1 MRKSSISTLYHRW
14 YSWTRTSILHK
25 VFGAALIV
33 GMLSSASAI
42 VSMVK
47 AMVVAAFFGLGDAL
61 DAFFIAFLP
70 ISFVIV
76 VVVEAFTSA
85 LIPTYIR
92 VRDQQGVS
100 VAQDLFVQ
108 SMIVVVAS
116 LSIVAALLALSSPYL
131 LPFLCGGF
139 DAEKLALT
147 QRLFYFLLPTVV
159 IKGLAAV
166 WSGILNAGERFG
178 LPALSPI
185 VVSVSLIIALF
196 VWGSDYGV
204 YALVVGTIGGFLL
217 ELPLLGWGL
226 KRYGIALLP
235 CRHGINPAL
244 RQVVAQYF
252 PLVAAAALMGG
263 TTFVD
268 AAMAAALSPGSVT
281 ALNYGNKVVAM
292 IAGLG
297 ALALGTAVFP
307 FFSQLI
313 GVEDWTTIRHLLKK
327 YSLLI
332 LLVAIPVTLLLIIV
346 SESLVSL
353 LFQRGEF
360 REMDTQLVGQI
371 QAMYGLQIPFYVLG
385 ILFVRLISAGR
396 ANHILMVGSFL
407 NLLLNVVLNYIFMQY
422 WGVVGIALSTACV
435 YIFSSGFLF
444 IMSHRYLLRS

>member
-1 MRKSSISTLYHRW
+1 MRKSSVSTLYHQW
-14 YSWTRTSILHK
+14 YSWSRASTGRK
-25 VFGAALIV
+25 VFGAALTV
-33 GMLSSASAI
+33 GVLSFGLVI
-42 VSMVK
+42 VSMAK
-47 AMVVAAFFGLGDAL
+47 AMVVAVFFGVGDAM

-100 VAQDLFVQ
+100 AAQDLFVQ

-116 LSIVAALLALSSPYL
+116 LSMVAALLVLSSPYL
-131 LPFLCGGF
+131 LPFLCVGF

-147 QRLFYFLLPTVV
+147 QKLFYFLLPTVV
-159 IKGLAAV
+159 IKGLATV
-166 WSGILNAGERFG
+166 CSGILNANERFG
-178 LPALSPI
+178 LAALSPMA
-185 VVSVSLIIALF
+185 VPVSVIIALF

-226 KRYGIALLP
+226 KRYGVALLP
-235 CRHGINPAL
+235 CRHGISPAL

-268 AAMAAALSPGSVT
+268 AAMAAALDPGSVT
-281 ALNYGNKVVAM
+281 ALNYGNKVVATM
-292 IAGLG
+292 AGLG

-313 GVEDWTTIRHLLKK
+313 GVGDWTTIRHLLKK

-332 LLVAIPVTLLLIIV
+332 LLVTVPITLLLIIV
-346 SESLVSL
+346 SESLTSL

-360 REMDTQLVGQI
+360 GETDTQLVGQI
-371 QAMYGLQIPFYVLG
+371 QAVYGLQIPFYVVG
-385 ILFVRLISAGR
+385 ILFVRLISAGKV
-396 ANHILMVGSFL
+396 NHILMVGSFL

-422 WGVVGIALSTACV
+422 WGVVGIALSTVCV
-435 YIFSSGFLF
+435 YIFSSGFLL
-444 IMSHRYLLRS
+444 IMICRYLLR

>member
-1 MRKSSISTLYHRW
+1 MRKSSTSTLHHQW
-14 YSWTRTSILHK
+14 YSWSGASTGRK
-25 VFGAALIV
+25 VFGASLTV
-33 GMLSSASAI
+33 GVLSSGSAI

-47 AMVVAAFFGLGDAL
+47 AMVVAVFFGVGDAL

-100 VAQDLFVQ
+100 AAQDLFVQ

-116 LSIVAALLALSSPYL
+116 LSMVAALLVLSSPYL
-131 LPFLCGGF
+131 LPFLCVGF

-147 QRLFYFLLPTVV
+147 QKLFYFLLPTVV
-159 IKGLAAV
+159 IKGLATV
-166 WSGILNAGERFG
+166 WSGILNANERFG
-178 LPALSPI
+178 LAALSPMA
-185 VVSVSLIIALF
+185 VPVSVIIALF

-226 KRYGIALLP
+226 KRYGTALPP
-235 CRHGINPAL
+235 CRHGISPAL

-252 PLVAAAALMGG
+252 PMVAAAALMGG

-268 AAMAAALSPGSVT
+268 AAMAAALDSGSVT

-292 IAGLG
+292 LAGLG

-313 GVEDWTTIRHLLKK
+313 GVGDWTSIRRLLKK

-332 LLVAIPVTLLLIIV
+332 LLVTVPITLLLIIV
-346 SESLVSL
+346 SESLASL

-360 REMDTQLVGQI
+360 GETDIQLVGQI
-371 QAMYGLQIPFYVLG
+371 QAVYGLQIPFYVVG
-385 ILFVRLISAGR
+385 ILFVRLISAGKV
-396 ANHILMVGSFL
+396 NHILMVGSFL
-407 NLLLNVVLNYIFMQY
+407 NLLLNVVLNYLFMQY
-422 WGVVGIALSTACV
+422 WGVVGIALSTTCV
-435 YIFSSGFLF
+435 YIFSSGFLL
-444 IMSHRYLLRS
+444 IMSRRYLLR